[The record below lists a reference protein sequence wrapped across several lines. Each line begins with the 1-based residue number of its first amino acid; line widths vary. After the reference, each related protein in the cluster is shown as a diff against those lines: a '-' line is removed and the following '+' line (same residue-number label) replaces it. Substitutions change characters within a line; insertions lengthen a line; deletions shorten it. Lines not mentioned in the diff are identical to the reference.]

1 MEWYVEG
8 GRSRSG
14 KLRRRGSGRWRR
26 RRRTPTGAARPR
38 TSPPGPG
45 VDRLR
50 PDPGRRRLRRRERR
64 GAAKQKESFGWFI
77 KLLRSLRRRFGDIH
91 INFGEPL
98 SLRAALGP
106 ADPKAE
112 PNPDE
117 QSLANKLA
125 FEVAVR
131 IDRVTPIT
139 PTSLV
144 TLALLGVGDRALTLA
159 EVCDVLGELVAYVR
173 RRALPTTEALKLD
186 TPDDVKRALGALVES
201 GVVAYFD
208 EGPETVYVIG
218 PDKHL
223 TAAYYRNTIIHF
235 FVTAAIVSWC
245 RGTRRSAIA
254 R

>member
-1 MEWYVEG
+1 
-8 GRSRSG
+8 
-14 KLRRRGSGRWRR
+14 
-26 RRRTPTGAARPR
+26 
-38 TSPPGPG
+38 
-45 VDRLR
+45 
-50 PDPGRRRLRRRERR
+50 

-91 INFGEPL
+91 INFGDPV

-106 ADPKAE
+106 ANPGAE

-117 QSLANKLA
+117 QSLALNKLA

-144 TLALLGVGDRALTLA
+144 TLALLGVGDRALTLN
-159 EVCDVLGELVAYVR
+159 EVCEVLGELVAYVR
-173 RRALPTTEALKLD
+173 RRELPTTEALVLD
-186 TPDDVKRALGALVES
+186 TPEDVRRALGALVES
-201 GVVAYFD
+201 DVVAIFD
-208 EGPETVYVIG
+208 EGPEAVYVIG

-235 FVTAAIVSWC
+235 FV
-245 RGTRRSAIA
+245 
-254 R
+254 